1 MAIWKGPHN
10 LSQGSK
16 GDFTARL
23 DDKVASL
30 ASWLMEVNTLS
41 QGLLPRTGS
50 GGSTVTRMEKTNGL
64 LDDWMLWFSSHR
76 HPVGSDPLQSYKK
89 WMGVQTDTY
98 SLRLRYMTGCL
109 GIQAGQIIATS
120 QDLTPNGGLVIV
132 ELLYFRET

>member
-50 GGSTVTRMEKTNGL
+50 GGSTVTRMAKTNGL
-64 LDDWMLWFSSHR
+64 LSTGCCGFLPTDIQSEAIHSSHTKS
-76 HPVGSDPLQSYKK
+76 GWGFK
-89 WMGVQTDTY
+89 
-98 SLRLRYMTGCL
+98 
-109 GIQAGQIIATS
+109 
-120 QDLTPNGGLVIV
+120 LTPTPSDCGIRLDV
-132 ELLYFRET
+132 